1 MKKNVSAKIGVT
13 ETETIQKTMKVLLS
27 PEQHA
32 TVTFAANSKGM
43 RVGNYMKKVVMEQA
57 EKDFKEKV
65 KGV

>member
-1 MKKNVSAKIGVT
+1 MKKIESAKAKVT
-13 ETETIQKTMKVLLS
+13 ESTQKTMKVRLS

-32 TVTFAANSKGM
+32 IVVFAANSKGV
-43 RVGNYMKKVVMEQA
+43 RVGEYINNIVVEQA